1 MKERELI
8 NYMIFKFFEE
18 INMFN
23 WTHLYSFQ
31 ITFSGNSNFED
42 SENLKIRSMWQ
53 ESNYFK
59 SLYFEVI
66 LPGLIAQKS
75 DAKNESK
82 AKHFFSVADL
92 FTNL

>member
-1 MKERELI
+1 
-8 NYMIFKFFEE
+8 
-18 INMFN
+18 
-23 WTHLYSFQ
+23 
-31 ITFSGNSNFED
+31 
-42 SENLKIRSMWQ
+42 MWQ

-66 LPGLIAQKS
+66 LPELITQKS